1 MKDYFSYS
9 TRDYREVV
17 GLTDDH
23 IAVLY
28 RNDLYEH
35 VREIQVTDH
44 KIMILDHSD
53 DNFFVDEEPEHKRG
67 GDITLKVISHKITRI
82 TPCLCLICFNFFS
95 D

>member
-53 DNFFVDEEPEHKRG
+53 DNFFVDEEPEHILSASYGMIEGDKRA
-67 GDITLKVISHKITRI
+67 IRKKIEEFI
-82 TPCLCLICFNFFS
+82 K
-95 D
+95 